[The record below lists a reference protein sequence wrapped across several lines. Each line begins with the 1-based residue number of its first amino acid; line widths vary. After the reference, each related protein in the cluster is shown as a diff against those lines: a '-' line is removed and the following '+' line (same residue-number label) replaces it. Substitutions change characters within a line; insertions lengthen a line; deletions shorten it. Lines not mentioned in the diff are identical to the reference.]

1 MTSPARRPSWL
12 LTVLVLVIGLATT
25 GTATATADQSLERDR
40 ARRFD
45 AAAERARGAVAER
58 LELYSANLSQVRT
71 WMMVDGAVT
80 RDEFESFVALGFD
93 AGLYPGARA
102 LSFAVM
108 VERSEVGA
116 FEAAVRAEVA
126 GDESHPPFE
135 VHPDSAEPD
144 AYVVTYLTPLEGNEP
159 AFGFDL
165 GADPARR
172 RAVESA
178 RDRGDPVGTGPIR
191 LIQETGDQAGFVLV
205 SPVYD
210 TVEIP
215 PTAPARRRH
224 FIGVIT
230 VVFRLDDM
238 LAGVLGP
245 LRETEAEV
253 YDLGATVDPPR
264 LRFDETTRLIDTSP
278 ATNVSADGNA
288 AGLQRHLD
296 LNIGDRRW
304 RMILTPG
311 PGFLARSRALPLAVA
326 GLGTLV
332 SLLLAAAVHRA
343 VRDRGRAEQ
352 RATEMTADL
361 RVAEARSASILLGAP
376 DAMLVVGGSGLIE
389 SVNLAAESLF
399 GYAAGEM
406 EGQPV
411 EMLLPANLG
420 AAHRAHRAAYLAAPR
435 RREMGAEIELLATRR
450 DGSSFPVEVS
460 LSPLTDSSGGLE
472 VIAAVRDVSE
482 RRIVQAALQSAY
494 DHERETAEQLREA
507 DELKTRFLNTISH
520 ELRTPLTAISGFTD
534 LLLTSDLSPEQ
545 RDDYLNRIRRNSH
558 SLAGL
563 IGDVLSFAH
572 LDDRSQGLSPVA
584 TDLSTEIRLIA
595 DQLAPIVDG
604 QHVVVDAPEPVPVYV
619 DRGALIRIVTNLL
632 TNVAR
637 YAPEGTTATL
647 TATRRGSR
655 AVLTVADE
663 GPGIPPEE
671 RERVFDRFFRG
682 RTALDSR
689 KPGTGIGLAVVSEL
703 ATRSGGS
710 VRVVP
715 HEGIG
720 ARFEIELPGAARS

>member
-1 MTSPARRPSWL
+1 MRWPSWL
-12 LTVLVLVIGLATT
+12 PTVLVLVIGLATA
-25 GTATATADQSLERDR
+25 ATATAIADQSVERDR
-40 ARRFD
+40 AGRFD

-58 LELYSANLSQVRT
+58 LELYSANLSQLRT

-80 RDEFESFVALGFD
+80 RDEFGSFVTLGFD
-93 AGLYPGARA
+93 DGLYPGVQG
-102 LSFAVM
+102 LSFARV
-108 VERSEVGA
+108 VERSQVRA
-116 FEAAVRAEVA
+116 FEETVRADIA
-126 GDESHPPFE
+126 DDEGYPPFE
-135 VHPDSAEPD
+135 VWPDSAEPE
-144 AYVVTYLTPLEGNEP
+144 AYVVTYLTPLKGNEL

-165 GADPARR
+165 GTDPVRR

-191 LIQETGDQAGFVLV
+191 LIQETGDQTGFILM

-224 FIGVIT
+224 FIGVIS

-245 LRETEAEV
+245 TRETDAEM
-253 YDLGATVDPPR
+253 YDLGPTVDPPT

-278 ATNVSADGNA
+278 DTRVSADGDA
-288 AGLQRHLD
+288 VGLQRDLD

-304 RMILTPG
+304 RMVLTAG
-311 PGFLARSRALPLAVA
+311 PGFGARSRALPLAVA

-332 SLLLAAAVHRA
+332 SLLLAAAVHGA
-343 VRDRGRAEQ
+343 VRGRDRAEQ

-376 DAMLVVGGSGLIE
+376 DAMLVVDGSGLIQ

-399 GYAAGEM
+399 GYAAEEM

-411 EMLLPANLG
+411 EMLLPADLG
-420 AAHRAHRAAYLAAPR
+420 AAHRAHRAAYLSAPR

-460 LSPLTDSSGGLE
+460 LSPLAGEAGGLE

-534 LLLTSDLSPEQ
+534 LLLTSDLPAEQ
-545 RDDYLNRIRRNSH
+545 REDYLHRIRRNSR

-572 LDDRSQGLSPVA
+572 LDDRAEALWPVA

-595 DQLAPIVDG
+595 DQLAPILDG
-604 QHVVVDAPEPVPVYV
+604 QHVVVDAPDPVPAYV

-637 YAPEGTTATL
+637 YAPSGTTATL
-647 TATRRGSR
+647 TVVRRGSR

-663 GPGIPPEE
+663 GPGIPPDE

-682 RTALDSR
+682 ATALDSR

-715 HEGIG
+715 HDGIG
-720 ARFEIELPGAARS
+720 ARFEIELPGAPRG